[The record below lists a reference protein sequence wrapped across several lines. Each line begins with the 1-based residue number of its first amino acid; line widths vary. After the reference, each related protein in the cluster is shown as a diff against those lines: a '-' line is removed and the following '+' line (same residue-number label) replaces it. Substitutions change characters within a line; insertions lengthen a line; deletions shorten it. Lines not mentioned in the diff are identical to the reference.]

1 MVFLTKVAIYGHKL
15 ILNFLTTSERS
26 DYFQTPILNQEIL
39 PYQNIKKSG
48 KKSGKNPHMQA
59 KQLQEF

>member
-1 MVFLTKVAIYGHKL
+1 
-15 ILNFLTTSERS
+15 LTTRERS
-26 DYFQTPILNQEIL
+26 DYFLNQEIL